1 LEGII
6 LFSNNKTLKWLDD
19 MDDEKKSKII
29 ETAQL
34 AAPKIIEDFWKRKT
48 ELKIKRIELV
58 KQKKEDILKIQRQKN

>member
-1 LEGII
+1 
-6 LFSNNKTLKWLDD
+6 